1 MSTGIIDKKINITLS
16 TSDIVKKIIEL
27 FEIPKDKIE
36 NGLFKVDNP
45 WFYIKIKP
53 GFYTHFYPNNTSSSV
68 LYYFL
73 GFYQLADDEICL
85 LQIKF
90 TNYDKEY
97 KIVSNFPKKIKEEDC
112 IKILENIVFNND
124 AILSTKIDSNIKWAI
139 FDINNYIKL
148 DEK

>member
-1 MSTGIIDKKINITLS
+1 MATSVIDKKINITLN

-36 NGLFKVDNP
+36 NGFLKVDNP

-73 GFYQLADDEICL
+73 GFYQPADEEVCL
-85 LQIKF
+85 IQIKF
-90 TNYDKEY
+90 TNYDEEY
-97 KIVSNFPKKIKEEDC
+97 KIVSNFPKKIKESDC
-112 IKILENIVFNND
+112 IKILEKITFNND
-124 AILSTKIDSNIKWAI
+124 AILTTEIENMMKWAI

-148 DEK
+148 DKE